1 VLGAVGDVAGEGLAK
16 SRRRLAVRRG
26 PPACTAG
33 VRGGASSPS
42 SEGVGSAAAA
52 RGRRAAGGGL
62 VARGAVGTS
71 YALRVGVW
79 RLWNMCALRLAA
91 TVKPATLH
99 RLAPHASRLMG
110 ALPRHNCAKR
120 GKPTQ
125 QASQAGSLTNTCRAV
140 SAYLGVFR
148 LRCDV
153 LPGTRAVAHISLLAR
168 YRCYTHILEK
178 TAGVI
183 DHMGQTAQMCNGIPG
198 NGSSR
203 LCRQLGGAASSK
215 CSGKAV
221 QRI

>member
-1 VLGAVGDVAGEGLAK
+1 LLRSTKARQARQRVDRYRKKRAWAAAVRRASCAFRRATCSSSGEGVEAAVLGAVGDVAGEGLAK

-140 SAYLGVFR
+140 SWRVQAQVR
-148 LRCDV
+148 RA
-153 LPGTRAVAHISLLAR
+153 TRYKGGCTYIFIGSL
-168 YRCYTHILEK
+168 
-178 TAGVI
+178 
-183 DHMGQTAQMCNGIPG
+183 
-198 NGSSR
+198 
-203 LCRQLGGAASSK
+203 
-215 CSGKAV
+215 
-221 QRI
+221 